1 MHHLSIKSNITRL
14 CTQYMIN
21 VKELETKGFVV
32 VKNFLTSEQ
41 LEIAIQDYQ
50 EKVKHH
56 VPSDSDNKNYR
67 MLQSNSTK
75 VKPWLTELM
84 QTISQDTNLTINYT
98 MPHVVYLENQLINFG
113 WHQDHEAYY
122 QWQEMYNSINCWIP
136 IIKPNSHLS
145 GLSIMPHD
153 AWINKC
159 PEIFKDHILGKGAKR
174 FLTLSNGTTDMHDDE
189 LGQVINLPFDIETLA
204 VTPELNAGDALI
216 LRQDIIHRTQDS
228 LDERIA
234 FTIRCRNGDGVVN
247 KNKLLAMCPRKQR
260 MIENNKLWFF
270 CFMKQFEKTDQLTIK
285 ELAESLISYTSN
297 TQAPKSP

>member
-1 MHHLSIKSNITRL
+1 
-14 CTQYMIN
+14 MIN

-50 EKVKHH
+50 EKIKHH
-56 VPSDSDNKNYR
+56 IHSDSDNKNYS
-67 MLQSNSTK
+67 MLQSTSTK
-75 VKPWLTELM
+75 VKPWLTELL
-84 QTISQDTNLTINYT
+84 QTISQDTNLTINYI
-98 MPHVVYLENQLINFG
+98 MPFIAYLDNQLVNFG
-113 WHQDHEAYY
+113 WHQDHETYY
-122 QWQEMYNSINCWIP
+122 QWQETYNSINCWVP

-145 GLSIMPHD
+145 GLSIIPHD

-159 PEIFKDHILGKGAKR
+159 PEIFKDHIFDKGATTFVKKE
-174 FLTLSNGTTDMHDDE
+174 NGTTDMLDHE
-189 LGQVINLPFDIETLA
+189 WGKVINLPFDVDTLA

-216 LRQDIIHRTQDS
+216 LRQDIVHRTQDT
-228 LDERIA
+228 LDERVA

-247 KNKLLAMCPRKQR
+247 KNKLLAMCPRKQH
-260 MIENNKLWFF
+260 MIENNKRWFL
-270 CFMKQFEKTDQLTIK
+270 CFMEQFEKTDQLTIR